1 MMHDGMS
8 MTQYNVKVKITSPL
22 KLEIFSFLKAIA
34 FAIYNGSWQLT
45 TDS

>member
-1 MMHDGMS
+1 MARS
-8 MTQYNVKVKITSPL
+8 KVNVTSPL
-22 KLEIFSFLKAIA
+22 KLEIIPFLEAIF